1 MQPFDHGSGVL
12 SVVEQWWWERFEA
25 FAIDRASRPLIL
37 RGVVED
43 APQPAPTPADAPDQ
57 RLARALIGYRRQDVD
72 QLLSELKGAVRA
84 VGAEK
89 AELAER
95 IERLEAD
102 LARHRELAPL
112 LQSTLISAERAA
124 DTIRQRASTETD
136 QLLDDAHAKA
146 RRLTA
151 TARAERERLIR
162 ETHRLLGSL
171 QTALLIL
178 ETAPTEADS
187 SHTESE
193 EPAPDLLVDTL
204 HEQIRR
210 LSH

>member
-1 MQPFDHGSGVL
+1 M
-12 SVVEQWWWERFEA
+12 A
-25 FAIDRASRPLIL
+25 
-37 RGVVED
+37 ED
-43 APQPAPTPADAPDQ
+43 APQPAPTPPDAADQ
-57 RLARALIGYRRQDVD
+57 RLARALIGYRRHDVD
-72 QLLSELKGAVRA
+72 QLLSEVRGAVRA

-95 IERLEAD
+95 IDRLAAD
-102 LARHRELAPL
+102 LAHHRELAPL

-124 DTIRQRASTETD
+124 DTIRQRARTETD

-151 TARAERERLIR
+151 TARAETERLDR
-162 ETHRLLGSL
+162 ETHRLVDSL
-171 QTALLIL
+171 QTALSIL

-187 SHTESE
+187 SRTESE
-193 EPAPDLLVDTL
+193 EPAPDLLVDAL
-204 HEQIRR
+204 HEQIRK